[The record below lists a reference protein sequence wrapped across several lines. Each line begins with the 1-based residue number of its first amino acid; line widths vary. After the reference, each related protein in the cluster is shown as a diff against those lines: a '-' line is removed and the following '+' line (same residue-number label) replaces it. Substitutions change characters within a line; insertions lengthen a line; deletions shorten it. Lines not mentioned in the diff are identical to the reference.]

1 MFIVYIIIYPQNP
14 ILIIKASIVVLR
26 VYDVKACALKGTL
39 GFRVLLRLPG
49 FYGVYGLQGFRLI

>member
-1 MFIVYIIIYPQNP
+1 MFIVYILIYPQNP

-39 GFRVLLRLPG
+39 GV
-49 FYGVYGLQGFRLI
+49 